1 MHLPS
6 YYQLLVRIF
15 TVSALFTKDRPMKK
29 SSHPGSLVS
38 TSLVY
43 SRSPTRIVD
52 TAPSV
57 HDAAMILADWSSTM
71 AGAYDRSHP
80 TEALVGD
87 YMAEHYSISTMTILC
102 RVSLFQGVNTVFHGG
117 SIPAR
122 SQATRA
128 AVAFSRPSHHC
139 GIRSVP
145 ACRCP
150 ISCLFGS
157 RPSPS
162 ASEVLDHIQGLE
174 GEELVMERCR

>member
-1 MHLPS
+1 
-6 YYQLLVRIF
+6 
-15 TVSALFTKDRPMKK
+15 MKK

-71 AGAYDRSHP
+71 AGAYSRAQP
-80 TEALVGD
+80 GEACSRGLYGGTLQHKYD
-87 YMAEHYSISTMTILC
+87 DDPGFCQSDWQDMERNA
-102 RVSLFQGVNTVFHGG
+102 VFHGV

-122 SQATRA
+122 KQATRA
-128 AVAFSRPSHHC
+128 AVAFSRPSHHRA
-139 GIRSVP
+139 IRSVP

-150 ISCLFGS
+150 ISCLFRS
-157 RPSPS
+157 RLSPS
-162 ASEVLDHIQGLE
+162 ASEVLDHSQGLE
-174 GEELVMERCR
+174 GEGLVME